1 MRKNC
6 RVRRGC
12 RDFAHVWS
20 SCWGNIAS
28 SFVKL
33 PATKEEVVELD
44 FTFVHHQ
51 LGWYNTH
58 QFEFDGEKGK
68 IVIDYS
74 CFAEPILAQKGKQD
88 KPVCYYL
95 VGFFKGFLETVYKTE
110 WDVQETKCIAE
121 GEKHCEF
128 VMKSVGGA

>member
-1 MRKNC
+1 MRMYGLHAGK
-6 RVRRGC
+6 
-12 RDFAHVWS
+12 
-20 SCWGNIAS
+20 NIAS

-95 VGFFKGFLETVYKTE
+95 VGFSRDSWRPYIKRSGMYKK
-110 WDVQETKCIAE
+110 QSALLRA
-121 GEKHCEF
+121 
-128 VMKSVGGA
+128 KSIVNLL